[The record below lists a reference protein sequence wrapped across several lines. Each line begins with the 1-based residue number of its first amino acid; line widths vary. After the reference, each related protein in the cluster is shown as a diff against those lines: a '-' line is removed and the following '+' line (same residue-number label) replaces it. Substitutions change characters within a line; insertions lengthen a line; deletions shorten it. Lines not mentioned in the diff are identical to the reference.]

1 MLIKSDGPGETHDP
15 FFEVARDLSMSS
27 IFTIE
32 YEHTWPTE
40 CWPDNLPRAPGAHK
54 EIWGADAGKPTGQ
67 RFLLDVPNV
76 RDQAHAWEIV
86 RADAL
91 HGFGSILHSVTL
103 QPSGYVSQGFR
114 RKDQEEHL

>member
-1 MLIKSDGPGETHDP
+1 
-15 FFEVARDLSMSS
+15 MSR

-40 CWPDNLPRAPGAHK
+40 RWQHDLPLAPGEHK

-67 RFLLDVPNV
+67 RFLHDVPDV

-86 RADAL
+86 CADAL
-91 HGFGSILHSVTL
+91 RGFGTILHAVTP
-103 QPSGYVSQGFR
+103 QPEGYVSQGFR
-114 RKDQEEHL
+114 RKGQTP

>member
-1 MLIKSDGPGETHDP
+1 
-15 FFEVARDLSMSS
+15 MSR

-40 CWPDNLPRAPGAHK
+40 CWPDDLPPAPGEHK

-67 RFLLDVPNV
+67 CFLLDVSNV
-76 RDQAHAWEIV
+76 RNQAHALEIV
-86 RADAL
+86 RADTL
-91 HGFGSILHSVTL
+91 RGFGTILHAVTP

-114 RKDQEEHL
+114 RKRQEGRP

>member
-1 MLIKSDGPGETHDP
+1 MRARRRDAARHLRRALSTLLAARARDPQTSARPPIKVGSLLIQSDGRPGETHDP
-15 FFEVARDLSMSS
+15 FSEVARDLSMSS

-40 CWPDNLPRAPGAHK
+40 CWPDNLPRTPGAHK

-76 RDQAHAWEIV
+76 RDQAHA
-86 RADAL
+86 
-91 HGFGSILHSVTL
+91 
-103 QPSGYVSQGFR
+103 
-114 RKDQEEHL
+114 